1 MADGL
6 LAAGVSVDQAKA
18 LRTILSR
25 FIKNPTPELQET
37 SRDAIVEVAV
47 QLVGAEHLADMIIE
61 WCSQDPLREAQLD
74 DHLRKID
81 EARAAEASRE
91 QLDLLGGGP

>member
-1 MADGL
+1 MADA
-6 LAAGVSVDQAKA
+6 LAAAGTSVDQAKA

-25 FIKNPTPELQET
+25 FVKTPTPELQQT
-37 SRDAIVEVAV
+37 VRDAVVELAV
-47 QLVGAEHLADMIIE
+47 QLVGAEHLADKIIE

-74 DHLRKID
+74 EYLKND
-81 EARAAEASRE
+81 ASRAEPRE